1 MATSRFA
8 QVTPL
13 VLSEDAA
20 AAVPHVAHSE
30 RCCDVGVGSGTL
42 FNLFA
47 CCCCRSPSRATLQRP
62 GFNAAPAVVCFGVKK
77 LVSSM
82 TMVPAQHMQN
92 ALTANMYVR
101 QGTLH
106 TWYACSRHGKPPQA
120 NRSLVVTL
128 APIRVALPEEYYSV
142 CAALQRN
149 RGGRP
154 SQPPTLFNAQ
164 DHSQVP
170 TRADAHSTKQW
181 RAHMNPSIC

>member
-1 MATSRFA
+1 MLLPRM
-8 QVTPL
+8 VPN
-13 VLSEDAA
+13 LS
-20 AAVPHVAHSE
+20 AAVALGPEEVPFRTFLPA
-30 RCCDVGVGSGTL
+30 VLQV
-42 FNLFA
+42 
-47 CCCCRSPSRATLQRP
+47 PSRATLRRP
-62 GFNAAPAVVCFGVKK
+62 GLNATPDVLCFGAKK
-77 LVSSM
+77 LVSTSSM

-92 ALTANMYVR
+92 AHTPKMSVR

-106 TWYACSRHGKPPQA
+106 TWYAYSRHGKPPQA